1 MTISPRRIQRRYDH
15 RLRELVQTSGDVE
28 LAVRRG
34 VPRSTARGW
43 LTSTPIDVVTL
54 DFLDLET
61 VRLQHELS
69 VLRRRIAQLVS
80 LLRLLVTVLK
90 VTDLSFSR
98 IRLPEGSAKLQLLQA
113 IERTRPHFRL
123 RAVLRMIGLSHARYH
138 GWKREDVCGNRES
151 EGGDD
156 HSWTGRSG
164 T

>member
-1 MTISPRRIQRRYDH
+1 
-15 RLRELVQTSGDVE
+15 
-28 LAVRRG
+28 LAVRHG

-61 VRLQHELS
+61 VRLQHELI

-98 IRLPEGSAKLQLLQA
+98 IRLPEGSAKLQLL
-113 IERTRPHFRL
+113 
-123 RAVLRMIGLSHARYH
+123 
-138 GWKREDVCGNRES
+138 
-151 EGGDD
+151 
-156 HSWTGRSG
+156 
-164 T
+164 